1 MIESIKDLI
10 WRKARTMSTKTVNL
24 SLNMRELSNGKA
36 ALKAKAK
43 MLERKVA
50 ANRMEKDAELQNT
63 IDEQKQHLKD
73 AKAENKVALK
83 EKDEEM
89 KEPPIVIPPITT
101 ILLPTTT
108 STPPMSSDK

>member
-1 MIESIKDLI
+1 
-10 WRKARTMSTKTVNL
+10 
-24 SLNMRELSNGKA
+24 
-36 ALKAKAK
+36 

-108 STPPMSSDK
+108 STPPHVLRQITTHHNQQLSSCQQLPSLHQLSIQPHQ